1 MTWADIDLSHVSMV
15 DKWILYRFDQ
25 VLKNVTANM
34 EKYEFAL
41 VGNEL
46 YSFIWDDFCSWY
58 IELSKAGL
66 QSEDDDI
73 KCATRSTL
81 VTVLSGIVRLLHPF
95 MPFVSEEIYL
105 AMPHEKESINL
116 EAWPTQIA
124 VDIDTQTIADMQQLL
139 TMISAVREIKKDYH
153 LKPSTD
159 ISIIVKDMDGRLNT
173 GYPAI
178 HAILAKMCHA
188 DWICEETEE
197 EMVSRSILNGTVSVP
212 LASVMNIEEEI
223 QKTEKEI
230 QKLEGEI
237 KRGEGMLKNENFIA
251 KAPQMKIDSEKE
263 KLENYK
269 AQHHMACERLK
280 ELKNKK

>member
-1 MTWADIDLSHVSMV
+1 
-15 DKWILYRFDQ
+15 
-25 VLKNVTANM
+25 
-34 EKYEFAL
+34 
-41 VGNEL
+41 
-46 YSFIWDDFCSWY
+46 
-58 IELSKAGL
+58 
-66 QSEDDDI
+66 
-73 KCATRSTL
+73 
-81 VTVLSGIVRLLHPF
+81 
-95 MPFVSEEIYL
+95 
-105 AMPHEKESINL
+105 
-116 EAWPTQIA
+116 
-124 VDIDTQTIADMQQLL
+124 
-139 TMISAVREIKKDYH
+139 MISAVREIKKDYH